1 MGSNTNALIESVS
14 PKGTHV
20 RDEVVETITM
30 PAYNAASTN
39 QSYRGGDD
47 SAKLNPKAVSQLRDY
62 VTKIASYYHA
72 DNGFHNFQ
80 HASHV
85 IMSTVKLLQR
95 IATPDVKKRDCETDK
110 DYFNYTFGISHDP
123 LTKFAIVFSALIH
136 DVDHQGVSNF
146 QLAKEKDPMAVEND
160 NKSVLEQHSLDLAW
174 SLLSE
179 SSFKEL
185 RGCIYSTQEEYNRF
199 RQLSVNCV
207 LATDI
212 FDKEMKSFRDSR
224 WEKAFKPSHEDSITR
239 SQNYDDWN
247 RKATITI
254 ECIIQ
259 ASDVA
264 HTMQHWHVYQRW
276 NLCLFKE
283 MHQAFM
289 EGRSDKDPALGWY
302 DGELW
307 FFDNY
312 IIPLATK
319 LQECEVFGV
328 TCDEFLDFAN
338 ENRNEWSVKGREI
351 VAQMLDDITSKNET
365 KNISTDDDDN
375 NL

>member
-1 MGSNTNALIESVS
+1 MGTPAGTDSSFQRLVDWNVTIFEELLEEIVAHRGIMTTVSSASSSPNTTALIESVS

-39 QSYRGGDD
+39 QSYRGGDG

-146 QLAKEKDPMAVEND
+146 QLAKEKDSMAIAYE
-160 NKSVLEQHSLDLAW
+160 NKSVLEQHSFDLAW
-174 SLLSE
+174 SLLTE
-179 SSFKEL
+179 SKYKDL
-185 RGCIYSTQEEYNRF
+185 RNAIYSTQEEYDRF

-212 FDKEMKSFRDSR
+212 FDKDMKSFRDSR
-224 WEKAFKPSHEDSITR
+224 WERLSNRIAAATTTTTPLPASTITR
-239 SQNYDDWN
+239 IGTARQRLLSNASSKHRTWHIPCNIGMYTRDGIYACLRKCIRPLWRDGPIRIRPWVGTMVNYGSL
-247 RKATITI
+247 I
-254 ECIIQ
+254 
-259 ASDVA
+259 
-264 HTMQHWHVYQRW
+264 
-276 NLCLFKE
+276 
-283 MHQAFM
+283 
-289 EGRSDKDPALGWY
+289 
-302 DGELW
+302 
-307 FFDNY
+307 
-312 IIPLATK
+312 
-319 LQECEVFGV
+319 
-328 TCDEFLDFAN
+328 
-338 ENRNEWSVKGREI
+338 
-351 VAQMLDDITSKNET
+351 ITS
-365 KNISTDDDDN
+365 SR
-375 NL
+375 